1 MIFPVALTHSVRRH
15 LLLLP
20 FLCLEGDGVPQS
32 PPSTLKRL
40 GRAAGTKPR
49 PPSRRGWEAVG
60 GGRAGRAQRDWRE
73 PVGLLREKCGYRT
86 VHLCLLTWRLLRL
99 EI

>member
-1 MIFPVALTHSVRRH
+1 MIFPVALTHSARRH

-60 GGRAGRAQRDWRE
+60 EAAQAVLSGTGGNRLVSLGRNVAT
-73 PVGLLREKCGYRT
+73 GLS
-86 VHLCLLTWRLLRL
+86 
-99 EI
+99 IFAF

>member
-1 MIFPVALTHSVRRH
+1 MIFPVALTHSARRH

-60 GGRAGRAQRDWRE
+60 EATQAVLSGTGGNRLVSLGRNVAT
-73 PVGLLREKCGYRT
+73 GLS
-86 VHLCLLTWRLLRL
+86 
-99 EI
+99 IFAF